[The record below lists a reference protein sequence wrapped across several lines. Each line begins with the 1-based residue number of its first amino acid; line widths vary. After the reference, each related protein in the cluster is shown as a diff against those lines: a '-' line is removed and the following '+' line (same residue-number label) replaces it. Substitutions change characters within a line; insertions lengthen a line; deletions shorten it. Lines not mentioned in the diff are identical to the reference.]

1 MVRNKLIMREVEA
14 SLNKKAGV
22 NIKGK
27 KRTKKDVEARMMF
40 SYLMKSKGIGVT
52 EISKYMLK
60 SISTVQYYIK
70 TYDEWLK
77 HDIYWKSMYE
87 IHEDMIENRGGSDLT
102 LLLFIK
108 HLQKRNKKLTLELE
122 SIKENQ
128 DVRN

>member
-70 TYDEWLK
+70 IYDEALK